1 MTEFEIFGLT
11 ATQMGLVVVL
21 LAPLS
26 LQILALID
34 IAGSDFPGNRKLIW
48 LFVLILLPLAG
59 FILYFAFGRKQ
70 RLRKTPA
77 STGTET

>member
-1 MTEFEIFGLT
+1 MTEFEIFGVN
-11 ATQMGLVVVL
+11 AAQIGLVVVL

-48 LFVLILLPLAG
+48 LFVLIILPLAG

-77 STGTET
+77 SPGTET

>member
-11 ATQMGLVVVL
+11 ATQMGLIVVL

-34 IAGSDFPGNRKLIW
+34 IARSDFPGNRKLLW
-48 LFVLILLPLAG
+48 LFVLIMLPLAG
-59 FILYFAFGRKQ
+59 FILYFALGRRQ
-70 RLRKTPA
+70 RLQKAPA
-77 STGTET
+77 PAGTET